1 LADSLAAYFY
11 VVIVRLLKSSEIKMI
26 IDILNCNNID
36 QGTVEIKDGLLNIK
50 YAING
55 TGKSTISKA
64 ICAAVSDKKNGG
76 NELLKL
82 KPFKHLIDETKKPTV
97 NGADSIASV
106 KVFDESYI
114 SEFVFQ
120 TDDLL
125 KGSFDIFIR
134 NDKYDEGLK
143 EIEQRVDTIKKML
156 AADQEI
162 TALIADFNELS
173 SNFGKPTKTGIHG
186 SSNVAKA
193 LKGGN
198 KMQHIPL
205 GLEGYKS
212 YIQHPENYKWMQWQ
226 IDGKSYLDV
235 STDCP
240 YCTNDIQDKKE
251 TIKKVSEV
259 YEPKNIQNL
268 NKLVSVF
275 KRLSNYFSDD
285 TKNKIN
291 EFVANVDG
299 YSDDQVEYFREVN
312 NQIGLLNGKFL
323 KAQQLG
329 FLSLKDV
336 DKVMDELKGY
346 KIDIGLYHHLNSK
359 VTKEKVDIVN
369 NAIDEVLKEAGE
381 LQGCINKQKALIEK
395 LVKENCLQINAF
407 LRNAGYRYNVN
418 LVEDGQGKHKLK
430 LILLD
435 ATADVGEAKS
445 HLSFGER
452 NAFAL
457 VLFMF
462 DALKASPDLIILDD
476 PISSFDKNKKYAIV
490 DMLFRANN
498 SFRGKTVLLLTHDF
512 DPVVDMIYQHTDRF
526 EKPFATFIE
535 NNKSVLSE
543 KEIAKTDV
551 KSFIDIH
558 LENLNLPIGE
568 LNKLVYLRRYYE
580 VTNNK
585 KLEFAVLSNLFHK
598 RSQLTLHD
606 SGVLREM
613 TPEEIN
619 SGIDGIKEKLLT
631 FDYPALLN
639 LTVDDA
645 AMKSLY
651 EATTNNYEKLHIY
664 RIIFDDKE
672 LDIESLVIQKF
683 INEAFHIEN
692 NSIYQLNP
700 TKFPVVPQ
708 YVIDECD
715 KFVNAL
721 S

>member
-1 LADSLAAYFY
+1 M
-11 VVIVRLLKSSEIKMI
+11 IVEII
-26 IDILNCNNID
+26 SCNNVD
-36 QGTVEIKDGLLNIK
+36 QGTIEIKEGKLNIK

-55 TGKSTISKA
+55 TGKSTVAKA
-64 ICAAVSDKKNGG
+64 ISAAVYDKKNAG

-82 KPFKHLIDETKKPTV
+82 KPFKSLTDDTVKPAV
-97 NGADSIASV
+97 NGIDAIGSV
-106 KVFDESYI
+106 KIFDESYI
-114 SEFVFQ
+114 NEFVFQ
-120 TDDLL
+120 SDDLL

-134 NDKYDEGLK
+134 NDKYEEGMK
-143 EIEQRVDTIKKML
+143 EIEARVEIIKKLL
-156 AADQEI
+156 AADQDI
-162 TALIADFNELS
+162 STLIADFNELS
-173 SNFGKPTKTGIHG
+173 SGFGKPTKTGIHG

-193 LKGGN
+193 FKGGN
-198 KMQHIPL
+198 KIQHIPA

-212 YIQHPENYKWMQWQ
+212 YIQHPENYKWIQWQ
-226 IDGKSYLDV
+226 IDGKSYIDL

-240 YCTNDIQDKKE
+240 YCTSDIEHKKE

-259 YEPKNIQNL
+259 YEPKAIQNL
-268 NKLVSVF
+268 NKLISVF
-275 KRLSNYFSDD
+275 QRLSKYFSDD
-285 TKNKIN
+285 TKNKID

-299 YSDDQVEYFREVN
+299 YTDDQVEYLREIN
-312 NQIGLLNGKFL
+312 NQILLLNGKFS

-336 DKVMDELKGY
+336 DKVIDELKGY
-346 KIDIGLYHHLNSK
+346 KIDLGLYNHLNS
-359 VTKEKVDIVN
+359 VSTKEKADIVN
-369 NAIDEVLKEAGE
+369 NAIDDVLKEAGE
-381 LQGCINKQKALIEK
+381 LQGCINKQKVLIEK
-395 LVKENCLQINAF
+395 LVKENCQQINDF

-418 LVEDGQGKHKLK
+418 LVEDAQGKHKLK
-430 LILLD
+430 LVHLD
-435 ATADVGEAKS
+435 AAADVGEAKS
-445 HLSFGER
+445 RLSFGER

-490 DMLFRANN
+490 DMLFRSSN

-512 DPVVDMIYQHTDRF
+512 DPIVDMVYHHTDRF

-535 NNKSVLSE
+535 NNRSVLSE
-543 KEIAKTDV
+543 TEIEKSDV
-551 KSFIDIH
+551 KSFIEIN

-598 RSQLTLHD
+598 RNQLTLHD
-606 SGVLREM
+606 AGALRDM
-613 TPEEIN
+613 TQEEIN
-619 SGIDGIKEKLLT
+619 LGIDGIKEKLPT
-631 FDYPALLN
+631 FDYQSLLN
-639 LTVDDA
+639 LAVDDA
-645 AMKSLY
+645 TMKVLY

-664 RIIFDDKE
+664 RIIFDDKDA
-672 LDIESLVIQKF
+672 DIESLVIQKF

-700 TKFPVVPQ
+700 TKYPVVPQ
-708 YVIDECD
+708 YVIDECNR
-715 KFVNAL
+715 FVSAL
-721 S
+721 N

>member
-1 LADSLAAYFY
+1 M
-11 VVIVRLLKSSEIKMI
+11 IVEII
-26 IDILNCNNID
+26 NCNNVD
-36 QGTVEIKDGLLNIK
+36 HGAVELKEGLLNIK

-55 TGKSTISKA
+55 TGKSTVAKA
-64 ICAAVSDKKNGG
+64 IAAAVSDKKNGG

-82 KPFKHLIDETKKPTV
+82 TPFKYLGDETKKPSV
-97 NGADSIASV
+97 NGVETLSNV
-106 KVFDESYI
+106 KIFDEKYI

-120 TDDLL
+120 ADELL

-134 NDKYDEGLK
+134 NDKYEEGMK
-143 EIEQRVDTIKKML
+143 EIETRVETIKKLL
-156 AADQEI
+156 AADQDI
-162 TALIADFNELS
+162 TTLIADFNELS
-173 SNFGKPTKTGIHG
+173 AGFGKPTKTGIHG

-193 LKGGN
+193 FKGGN
-198 KMQHIPL
+198 KVQHIPA

-212 YIQHPENYKWMQWQ
+212 YIQHPENYKWIQWQ
-226 IDGKSYLDV
+226 IDGKNYIDV

-240 YCTNDIQDKKE
+240 YCTTDIQDKKD

-259 YEPKNIQNL
+259 YEPKAIQNL

-275 KRLSNYFSDD
+275 QRLSKYFSDE
-285 TKNKIN
+285 TKNKIE

-299 YSDDQVEYFREVN
+299 YSDDQVEYLREIN

-336 DKVMDELKGY
+336 DKVIDELKGY
-346 KIDIGLYHHLNSK
+346 KIDLALYNHLNSTS
-359 VTKEKVDIVN
+359 TKEKSDIVN

-381 LQGCINKQKALIEK
+381 LQGCVNKQKTLIEK
-395 LVKENCLQINAF
+395 LVKENCKQINDF

-418 LVEDGQGKHKLK
+418 LAEDGQGKHKLK
-430 LILLD
+430 LIHID
-435 ATADVGEAKS
+435 AGADVGEAKN

-457 VLFMF
+457 ILFMF

-476 PISSFDKNKKYAIV
+476 PISSFDKNKKYAII
-490 DMLFRANN
+490 DMLFRRED
-498 SFRGKTVLLLTHDF
+498 SFRGKTVLFLTHDF
-512 DPVVDMIYQHTDRF
+512 DPIVDMIYHHSDRF
-526 EKPFATFIE
+526 LKPFATFIE
-535 NNKSVLSE
+535 NSKSVLSE

-551 KSFIDIH
+551 KSFIEIN

-568 LNKLVYLRRYYE
+568 FNKLVYLRRYHE

-585 KLEFAVLSNLFHK
+585 DLEFAVLSNLFHK
-598 RSQLTLHD
+598 RSQLTIHD
-606 SGVLREM
+606 NGVIRDM
-613 TPEEIN
+613 TPEEIDL
-619 SGIDGIKEKLLT
+619 GTQKIKGRLPT
-631 FDYPALLN
+631 FDYQGLLN
-639 LTVDDA
+639 LAVDDL
-645 AMKSLY
+645 AMKALY

-672 LDIESLVIQKF
+672 KDIESLVIQKF

-700 TKFPVVPQ
+700 TKYPVVPQ
-708 YVIDECD
+708 YVIEECD
-715 KFVNAL
+715 RFVAEIT
-721 S
+721 